1 MNIKLQNQPPTP
13 VALGT
18 YKQCPFW
25 KLRAKFREC
34 GMFDNEVAQATGIAN
49 PTFTR
54 RMQGK
59 RPWLS
64 SEIAAICQ
72 LLGIPQEQIG
82 EYFFPDINKKEK
94 LHEA

>member
-1 MNIKLQNQPPTP
+1 MTP
-13 VALGT
+13 AVMGT

-25 KLRAKFREC
+25 RLRARFRES
-34 GMFDNEVAQATGIAN
+34 GMYDSEVAQATGIAN

-72 LLGIPQEQIG
+72 LLGIPQNQIG
-82 EYFFPDINKKEK
+82 KYFFPDVEEEED
-94 LHEA
+94 HEAQN